1 MVRKVLFT
9 GGLVSALSLGV
20 LFQKGFGYQKTEQPE
35 GWASQSG
42 GTTGGAGGTEV
53 AVSTM
58 AQLQSEAKSSG
69 KKILI
74 VNKGTYVGE
83 VVLASDKSILGKEPG
98 VLIKGSI
105 HVSKVNNVIIRNLAV
120 KGDPCSTLD
129 ECKGGDDAMSIN
141 SEAHHVW
148 LDHLDIS
155 DGQDGN
161 CDITNGSDFVTV
173 TWSKFWYS
181 YDKEHRFS
189 NLIASDDNV
198 AIDKGRLNVTY
209 AYCWWA
215 DRVVERQPR
224 GRAGKVHVMN
234 NLYTSSATSYLC
246 GPGVDIQMLIE
257 NNAMKTSGTAIKP
270 FDGSPAPAWKSVG
283 NIGTAQGLASN
294 QGSVFSPPY
303 TMTLKW
309 AADAVDAKVRPAAG
323 NTLTLETGTAGS
335 IAKPEQAE
343 HAGKEGAAVRNSRKP
358 FVSASPEG
366 LRFHHP
372 APGPLGYELLD
383 ANGRLRE

>member
-1 MVRKVLFT
+1 MRRAISPLMTLAAMMAIVAIMANMT
-9 GGLVSALSLGV
+9 ITP
-20 LFQKGFGYQKTEQPE
+20 GFGYEKTDRPE

-53 AVSTM
+53 TVSTM
-58 AQLQSEAKSSG
+58 AQLQAEAKSSG
-69 KKILI
+69 KKIIL

-105 HVSKVNNVIIRNLAV
+105 HVSKVNNVIIRNLAI
-120 KGDPCSTLD
+120 KGDPCTTYE
-129 ECKGGDDAMSIN
+129 ECKGGEDAMSVN
-141 SEAHHVW
+141 TEAHHVW

-198 AIDKGRLNVTY
+198 AVDKGKLSITY

-234 NLYTSSATSYLC
+234 NLYTSSATNYIC

-270 FDGSPAPAWKSVG
+270 FDGSPAPAWKSIG
-283 NIGTAQGLASN
+283 NIGTAKDMATN

-303 TMTLKW
+303 AMTLKMA
-309 AADAVDAKVRPAAG
+309 AADVDAKVRPAAG
-323 NTLTLETGTAGS
+323 NTLTLAVTTGG
-335 IAKPEQAE
+335 IGQERLP
-343 HAGKEGAAVRNSRKP
+343 AADHGRKP
-358 FVSASPEG
+358 FVSTSSEG
-366 LRFHHP
+366 WRLHN
-372 APGPLGYELLD
+372 PGPTPLGYELLN
-383 ANGRLRE
+383 AQGRRQE